1 MNDKEHEI
9 LGQAIGALEIVIKA
23 KIEVDPIEWEIPP
36 EPPLR
41 RADARLTINIAGEEL
56 KYMAEVKATIT
67 PAVLGIIANQLR
79 AQELKWLL
87 VARYIPPQ
95 FAKALREMEIPFID
109 TAGNA
114 YINEPPIHIQI
125 QGNRPEGMEWP
136 KLAEKGILRQAGLRA
151 VFTLLCNNELVNAP
165 FREIANT
172 AGTALGTID
181 RVFKDLKRRNFI
193 IDAGHRGRE
202 LARKRELLDWW
213 VNAYAE
219 KLRPRL
225 IIGRYETDNYEQ
237 LRNVDLVG
245 FDAQWGGEMAAGII
259 TNYLKAEIYT
269 IYTGRPINDLIRE
282 LKLRNR
288 PTGKIEIRE
297 RFWHFEDKLRK
308 RGLAHP
314 ILIYADLL
322 ATGDPRNIET
332 AKIIYDALIGMEI

>member
-1 MNDKEHEI
+1 MNSKEHEI
-9 LGQAIGALEIVIKA
+9 LEQAIDALKIAVKAEIDI
-23 KIEVDPIEWEIPP
+23 DPIEWEIPP

-41 RADARLTINIAGEEL
+41 KADARLTIKVAGKEL
-56 KYMAEVKATIT
+56 RYVAEVKATIT
-67 PAVLGIIANQLR
+67 PAVLGIIINQLR
-79 AQELKWLL
+79 AQQLKWLL
-87 VARYIPPQ
+87 IARYIPTKI
-95 FAKALREMEIPFID
+95 AKILREMEIPFID

-114 YINEPPIHIQI
+114 YINDPPIHIQI
-125 QGNRPEGMEWP
+125 QGNRPAGMEWP

-181 RVFKDLKRRNFI
+181 RVFKELRKRNYI
-193 IDAGHRGRE
+193 IDAGHRGRK
-202 LARKRELLDWW
+202 LTRKRELIDWW

-219 KLRPRL
+219 ILRPRL

-237 LRNVDLVG
+237 FRNADLVR
-245 FDAQWGGEMAAGII
+245 FDAQWGEEMAAAKL
-259 TNYLKAEIYT
+259 TKYLRAEIFT
-269 IYTGRPINDLIRE
+269 IYAGRPINDLIRE
-282 LKLRNR
+282 LKLRTR
-288 PTGKIEIRE
+288 PAGKIEIRE

-332 AKIIYDALIGMEI
+332 AKIIYDTLIGMEI